1 MVVLRIEV
9 FIVFCCGMVVIYDR
23 IEGTQ
28 ASVFGVDR
36 VSGELVATHKKWR
49 HCEYGQS
56 CQCAYIYK
64 YIHYPLIL

>member
-56 CQCAYIYK
+56 CQSAYIYINI
-64 YIHYPLIL
+64 YTIH